1 MITIKMIHLYERTQ
15 MNMPNILRF
24 QMVLFFVIGVFF
36 ASYSEAKNDP
46 VLNKKAQTALQ
57 QLLKSNSNAR
67 ALNAKAVA
75 VLVFPSITKAG
86 LMVGGQYGDGVLFSQ
101 GKPIAYYNNSGV
113 SYGLQVGAQE
123 YGYTMFFM
131 RQSAIAALD
140 STEGFEVG
148 VGPSIVVVDEGFA
161 KSTTSINLQDDIY
174 AFIFNQKGLMAGLGI
189 QGNKI
194 TKLNK

>member
-15 MNMPNILRF
+15 INMQNLLRI

-46 VLNKKAQTALQ
+46 ALNKKAQTALQ
-57 QLLKSNSNAR
+57 QLLKSNANAR
-67 ALNAKAVA
+67 VLNAKAVA

-86 LMVGGQYGDGVLFSQ
+86 LMVGGQYGDGVLLSQ
-101 GKPIAYYNNSGV
+101 GKPVAYYNNSGV

-123 YGYTMFFM
+123 FGYTLFFM
-131 RQSAIAALD
+131 KQSAISALD
-140 STEGFEVG
+140 STEGFELG

-194 TKLNK
+194 TKLSK

>member
-15 MNMPNILRF
+15 INMQNLLRI

-46 VLNKKAQTALQ
+46 ALNKKAQTALQ
-57 QLLKSNSNAR
+57 QLLKSNANAR
-67 ALNAKAVA
+67 VLNAKAVA

-86 LMVGGQYGDGVLFSQ
+86 LMVGGQYGDGVLLSQ
-101 GKPIAYYNNSGV
+101 GKPVAYYNNSGV

-123 YGYTMFFM
+123 FGYTLFFM
-131 RQSAIAALD
+131 KQSAVSALD
-140 STEGFEVG
+140 STEGFELG

-194 TKLNK
+194 TKLSK

>member
-15 MNMPNILRF
+15 INMQNLLRI
-24 QMVLFFVIGVFF
+24 QIVLSFVIGVFF

-46 VLNKKAQTALQ
+46 ALNKKAQTALQ
-57 QLLKSNSNAR
+57 QLLKSNANAR
-67 ALNAKAVA
+67 VLNAKAVA

-86 LMVGGQYGDGVLFSQ
+86 LMVGGQYGDGVLLSQ

-123 YGYTMFFM
+123 FGYTLFFM
-131 RQSAIAALD
+131 KQSAISALD
-140 STEGFEVG
+140 STEGFELG
-148 VGPSIVVVDEGFA
+148 VGPSIVLVDEGFA

-194 TKLNK
+194 TKLSK

>member
-1 MITIKMIHLYERTQ
+1 MIHLYERTQ
-15 MNMPNILRF
+15 INMQNLLRF
-24 QMVLFFVIGVFF
+24 QIVLSFVIGVFF

-46 VLNKKAQTALQ
+46 ALNKKAQTALQ
-57 QLLKSNSNAR
+57 QLLKSNANAR
-67 ALNAKAVA
+67 VLNAKAVA

-86 LMVGGQYGDGVLFSQ
+86 LMVGGQYGDGVLLSQ
-101 GKPIAYYNNSGV
+101 GKPVAYYNNSGV

-123 YGYTMFFM
+123 FGYTLFFM
-131 RQSAIAALD
+131 KQSAISALD
-140 STEGFEVG
+140 STEGFELG

-194 TKLNK
+194 TKLSK

>member
-1 MITIKMIHLYERTQ
+1 MITINMIHLYERTQ
-15 MNMPNILRF
+15 MKMTNLIRF
-24 QMVLFFVIGVFF
+24 QIVMFIVIGIFF

-46 VLNKKAQTALQ
+46 ALNKKAQTALQ
-57 QLLKSNSNAR
+57 QLLKSNANAR

-131 RQSAIAALD
+131 KQSAIAALD

>member
-1 MITIKMIHLYERTQ
+1 
-15 MNMPNILRF
+15 MNMPNFLRF

-46 VLNKKAQTALQ
+46 ALNKKAQTALQ
-57 QLLKSNSNAR
+57 QLLKSNANAR
-67 ALNAKAVA
+67 VLNAKAVA

-123 YGYTMFFM
+123 FGYTLFFM
-131 RQSAIAALD
+131 KQSAISALD
-140 STEGFEVG
+140 STEGFELG

-194 TKLNK
+194 TKLSK

>member
-15 MNMPNILRF
+15 INMQNLLRI
-24 QMVLFFVIGVFF
+24 QIVLSFVIGVFF
-36 ASYSEAKNDP
+36 TSYSEAKNDP
-46 VLNKKAQTALQ
+46 ALNKKAQTALQ
-57 QLLKSNSNAR
+57 QLLKSNANAR
-67 ALNAKAVA
+67 VLNAKAVA

-86 LMVGGQYGDGVLFSQ
+86 LMVGGQYGDGVLLSQ
-101 GKPIAYYNNSGV
+101 GKPVAYYNNSGV

-123 YGYTMFFM
+123 FGYTLFFM
-131 RQSAIAALD
+131 KQSAISALD
-140 STEGFEVG
+140 STEGFELG

-194 TKLNK
+194 TKLSK

>member
-1 MITIKMIHLYERTQ
+1 MIHLYERTQ
-15 MNMPNILRF
+15 MKMPNILRF

-46 VLNKKAQTALQ
+46 ALNKKAQTALQ
-57 QLLKSNSNAR
+57 QLLKLNASAR
-67 ALNAKAVA
+67 ALHAKAVA

-131 RQSAIAALD
+131 KQSAIAALD

>member
-1 MITIKMIHLYERTQ
+1 MIHLYERTQ

>member
-1 MITIKMIHLYERTQ
+1 
-15 MNMPNILRF
+15 MPNLLRF

-46 VLNKKAQTALQ
+46 ALNKKAQTALQ
-57 QLLKSNSNAR
+57 QLLKSNANAR
-67 ALNAKAVA
+67 VLNAKAVA

-123 YGYTMFFM
+123 YGYAMFFM
-131 RQSAIAALD
+131 KQSAISALD

-148 VGPSIVVVDEGFA
+148 VGPSIVMVDEGFA

>member
-1 MITIKMIHLYERTQ
+1 MQNL
-15 MNMPNILRF
+15 LRI

-46 VLNKKAQTALQ
+46 ALNKKAQTALQ
-57 QLLKSNSNAR
+57 QLLKSNANAR
-67 ALNAKAVA
+67 VLNAKAVA

-86 LMVGGQYGDGVLFSQ
+86 LMVGGQYGDGVLLSQ
-101 GKPIAYYNNSGV
+101 GKPVAYYNNSGV

-123 YGYTMFFM
+123 FGYTLFFM
-131 RQSAIAALD
+131 KQSAISALD
-140 STEGFEVG
+140 STEGFELG

-194 TKLNK
+194 TKLSK

>member
-1 MITIKMIHLYERTQ
+1 MY
-15 MNMPNILRF
+15 MPNLIRF
-24 QMVLFFVIGVFF
+24 QIVLFFVIGVFF
-36 ASYSEAKNDP
+36 ASYSQAKNDP
-46 VLNKKAQTALQ
+46 ALNKKAQTALQ
-57 QLLKSNSNAR
+57 QLLKSNASAR

-131 RQSAIAALD
+131 KQSAIAALD

>member
-1 MITIKMIHLYERTQ
+1 MIHLYERTQ
-15 MNMPNILRF
+15 MKMTNLIRF
-24 QMVLFFVIGVFF
+24 QIVMFIVIGIFF

-46 VLNKKAQTALQ
+46 ALNKKAQTALQ
-57 QLLKSNSNAR
+57 QLLKSNANAR

-131 RQSAIAALD
+131 KQSAIAALD

>member
-15 MNMPNILRF
+15 MKMPNILRF

>member
-1 MITIKMIHLYERTQ
+1 
-15 MNMPNILRF
+15 MNIPNLLRF
-24 QMVLFFVIGVFF
+24 QIILSFVIGVFF

-46 VLNKKAQTALQ
+46 ALNKKAQTALQ
-57 QLLKSNSNAR
+57 QLLKSNANAR
-67 ALNAKAVA
+67 VLNAKAVA

-86 LMVGGQYGDGVLFSQ
+86 LMVGGQYGDGVLLSQ

-123 YGYTMFFM
+123 FGYTLFFM
-131 RQSAIAALD
+131 KQSAISALD